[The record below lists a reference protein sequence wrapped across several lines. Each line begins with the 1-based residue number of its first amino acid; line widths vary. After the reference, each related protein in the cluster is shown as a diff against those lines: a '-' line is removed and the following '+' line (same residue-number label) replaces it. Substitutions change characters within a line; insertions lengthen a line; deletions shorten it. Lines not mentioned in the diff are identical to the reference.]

1 LENDVKG
8 EINAIVGR
16 AVIELLMLHNTVSC
30 ELLVK
35 TLYEHSEKTNDET
48 LRLNIRRVIH
58 RLLNTMH

>member
-30 ELLVK
+30 ELKLMSLIQASP
-35 TLYEHSEKTNDET
+35 TLSKQMIE
-48 LRLNIRRVIH
+48 
-58 RLLNTMH
+58 